1 MESQFETASQPDPT
15 TDAHTFL
22 EFNTQ
27 AESEFEYTDIP
38 RNPICSLPTPSGAT
52 TADCHLDAVAS
63 SSPFSAFKGASR
75 GVMSNDKSNSNGI
88 SNNEAMET
96 VGDENGDYEYG
107 NGGFFGHAVGIAEFQ
122 TRFAVSY
129 SAIYIYC
136 CSVFVVHIHK
146 NFTKTKCRK
155 LKGKRLWKGSGLECA
170 KMVGSGIG
178 SGYLI
183 VRKWKATEP
192 VYLIPLVLGAKQ
204 AIYPTHGMNPIID
217 IEQQLQS
224 ANFCTAGENDSL
236 PFTPSSHEKLCP
248 LFPWPQAGTAFI
260 FHHMLGHLGPIYSTT

>member
-88 SNNEAMET
+88 SNNEAMVDALVT
-96 VGDENGDYEYG
+96 GISRL
-107 NGGFFGHAVGIAEFQ
+107 FF
-122 TRFAVSY
+122 
-129 SAIYIYC
+129 
-136 CSVFVVHIHK
+136 
-146 NFTKTKCRK
+146 
-155 LKGKRLWKGSGLECA
+155 
-170 KMVGSGIG
+170 
-178 SGYLI
+178 
-183 VRKWKATEP
+183 
-192 VYLIPLVLGAKQ
+192 
-204 AIYPTHGMNPIID
+204 
-217 IEQQLQS
+217 
-224 ANFCTAGENDSL
+224 
-236 PFTPSSHEKLCP
+236 
-248 LFPWPQAGTAFI
+248 
-260 FHHMLGHLGPIYSTT
+260 